1 MSQEKNQKL
10 VLWFEELGK
19 EDVPLVGGKC
29 ANLGE
34 MINAGIPV
42 PPGFAVSAYAYK
54 RFIEETGIAQRIY
67 DILDE
72 TITDP
77 KDPKQYEEASKKIRA
92 LIESTPIPEYLQKE
106 IVEAYRKLSEKTG
119 SKEVFVAVRSS
130 ATAEDLPGA
139 SFAGQQE
146 TFLNVKGEN
155 QLLESVRKCWSSLFT
170 PRAIFYRT
178 QKGFRHEKVLISV
191 AVQKMVNS
199 RSSGVMFTL
208 HPVTGDRSKIV
219 IESVWG
225 LGEAIVS
232 GAVTPDHFEV
242 DKNSMKIVAKN
253 IVKKTVEYVRDPKTG
268 KTIHAEVPPERQEAP
283 SLTDEEVVELAKIAK
298 RIEQHYGVPQDIEF
312 AVDRDLPFPQNL
324 FIVQSRPETVWSMK
338 EAPAEV
344 RTSQTT
350 SVAEATIVLKGL
362 PASPGVH
369 VGKAK
374 VVFSPEEAEKEIQ
387 KGDILVTK
395 MTNPDWV
402 PYMRLAG
409 AIVTDEGGM
418 TCHAA
423 IVSRELGIPCI
434 VGAREATKL
443 MKSGQTYTVD
453 ARSGVIYE
461 GVVEELVKGAEE
473 KAEAAAAVVAQ
484 APVVTGTKIYVN
496 ISIPDVA
503 EKVARETQ
511 ADGVGLLRAEHL
523 MVSVGKHPRLLIEE
537 GGEQKMI
544 DAFAEG
550 IRKVAQAFY
559 PKPVVYRFLDFKP
572 DEFLALPGGE
582 KYEKEAGHVGPNP
595 LIGYRGAF
603 RYIKEPEPKTFR
615 LECRAIRKV
624 REEYGLKNVWV
635 MVPFVRRVEELRE
648 ALRIM
653 REEGLVRSPD
663 FKVWIMVEVPSTVLL
678 IDKFIEEGIDGIS
691 FGTNDLTMLI
701 LGIDRDDA
709 MVQEIY
715 DERNLAVRRAISHVV
730 RVCRRHGVTT
740 SVCGQAPSNYP
751 EIVEFLVREGV
762 TSISVNPDKV
772 IETRNLVAA
781 IERKIMLERLKELE
795 ERFMGS
801 LTQRKKD
808 DVSNWRFEWSSEL
821 D

>member
-1 MSQEKNQKL
+1 LAKDKSQAL
-10 VLWFEELGK
+10 ILWFEELGK
-19 EDVPLVGGKC
+19 EDIPLVGGKC

-42 PPGFAVSAYAYK
+42 PPGFAVTAYAYK
-54 RFIEETGIAQRIY
+54 RFIEETGIAQKIY

-77 KDPKQYEEASKKIRA
+77 RNPTQYEEASRKIRS
-92 LIESTPIPEYLQKE
+92 LIESTPIPKDIRDA
-106 IVEAYRKLSEKTG
+106 IVEAYRELSRRVGLKD
-119 SKEVFVAVRSS
+119 VYVAVRSS

-146 TFLNVKGEN
+146 TYLNVRGEEEV
-155 QLLESVRKCWSSLFT
+155 LESVRRCWSSLFT

-178 QKGFRHEKVLISV
+178 EKGFRHEKVLISV

-199 RSSGVMFTL
+199 RSAGVMFTI
-208 HPVTGDRSKIV
+208 HPVTGDRNIIV

-242 DKNSMKIVAKN
+242 DKNALKIITKN
-253 IVKKTVEYVRDPKTG
+253 IVKKEVEYVRDPKTG
-268 KTIHAEVPPERQEAP
+268 KTVHAKVPPERQEAP

-298 RIEQHYGVPQDIEF
+298 RIEQHYGMPQDIEF

-338 EAPAEV
+338 EVEAAASSGSSAV
-344 RTSQTT
+344 
-350 SVAEATIVLKGL
+350 SVAEAKIVIKGL

-374 VVFSPEEAEKEIQ
+374 IVFSPEEAAKKIQ

-434 VGAREATKL
+434 VGARDATKML
-443 MKSGQTYTVD
+443 RDGETYTVD

-461 GVVEELVKGAEE
+461 GAVEELVKPAEE
-473 KAEAAAAVVAQ
+473 KVAEVAVAAR
-484 APVVTGTKIYVN
+484 APVITGTKIYVN
-496 ISIPDVA
+496 ISIPEIAD
-503 EKVARETQ
+503 KIARETQ
-511 ADGVGLLRAEHL
+511 ADGVGLLRAEHM
-523 MVSVGKHPRLLIEE
+523 MVSIGKHPRLLIEE

-559 PKPVVYRFLDFKP
+559 PRPVVYRFLDFKP

-603 RYIKEPEPKTFR
+603 RYIKEPDIFR
-615 LECRAIRKV
+615 LECRAIKKV

-635 MVPFVRRVEELRE
+635 MVPFVRRVEEFIQ
-648 ALRIM
+648 AKRIM
-653 REEGLVRSPD
+653 EEEGLIQGPD

-678 IDKFIEEGIDGIS
+678 IDKFIEAGIDGVS

-709 MVQEIY
+709 AVQEIY
-715 DERNLAVRRAISHVV
+715 DERNLAVKRALSHVI
-730 RVCRRHGVTT
+730 RVCRKHGVTT

-751 EIVEFLVREGV
+751 DIVEFLVREGV

-772 IETRNLVAA
+772 IETRELVAS
-781 IERKIMLERLKELE
+781 IERKIMLERLMELE
-795 ERFMGS
+795 ERLNDLDRRTRERG
-801 LTQRKKD
+801 KI
-808 DVSNWRFEWSSEL
+808 FEWSPEL

>member
-1 MSQEKNQKL
+1 MAGKEEYPL
-10 VLWFEELGK
+10 VMWFEELK
-19 EDVPLVGGKC
+19 KDDVPIVGGKC

-34 MINAGIPV
+34 MLRAGIPV
-42 PPGFAVSAYAYK
+42 PPGFAVTAYAYK
-54 RFIEETGIAQRIY
+54 RFIEETKIAEKIY

-72 TITDP
+72 TIKDP
-77 KDPKQYEEASKKIRA
+77 KDPKQYEEASRKIRA
-92 LIESTPIPEYLQKE
+92 LIESTPIPEYLKKE
-106 IVEAYRKLSEKTG
+106 IIENYRKLCKKTK

-146 TFLNVKGEN
+146 TFLNVKGEDE
-155 QLLESVRKCWSSLFT
+155 LLNSVRKCWSSLFT

-242 DKNSMKIVAKN
+242 DKNTFKIVVKN

-268 KTIHAEVPPERQEAP
+268 KTIHAEVPSERQEAP

-298 RIEQHYGVPQDIEF
+298 KIEEHYGTPQDIEF
-312 AVDRDLPFPQNL
+312 AVDRDLPFPKNL
-324 FIVQSRPETVWSMK
+324 FIVQSRPETVWSVK
-338 EAPAEV
+338 EAEAKAE
-344 RTSQTT
+344 SSGST
-350 SVAEATIVLKGL
+350 SVAEAEIVLKGL
-362 PASPGVH
+362 PASPGVYG
-369 VGKAK
+369 GKAK
-374 VVFSPEEAEKEIQ
+374 VVLSPEEAAKEIQ

-402 PYMRLAG
+402 PYMRVAG

-443 MKSGQTYTVD
+443 MKSGETYTVD

-461 GVVEELVKGAEE
+461 GLVEELIKPAEEE
-473 KAEAAAAVVAQ
+473 KAAAAAGVVAQ

-503 EKVARETQ
+503 EKVAKETQ

-523 MVSVGKHPRLLIEE
+523 MLSVGKHPRLLIEE

-572 DEFLALPGGE
+572 DEFLSLPGGE
-582 KYEKEAGHVGPNP
+582 KYEEEAGHVGPNP

-603 RYIKEPEPKTFR
+603 RYIKEPDIFR
-615 LECRAIRKV
+615 LECRAIKKV

-635 MVPFVRRVEELRE
+635 MVPFVRRVEEFVQ
-648 ALRIM
+648 AKRIM
-653 REEGLVRSPD
+653 EEEGLKRGPD

-678 IDKFIEEGIDGIS
+678 IDKFIEAGIDGVS

-709 MVQEIY
+709 AVQEIY
-715 DERNLAVRRAISHVV
+715 DERNLAVLRAVSHVI
-730 RVCRRHGVTT
+730 RICRKYGVTT
-740 SVCGQAPSNYP
+740 SICGQAPSNYP
-751 EIVEFLVREGV
+751 EVVEFLVKEGA

-772 IETRNLVAA
+772 IETRNLVAM
-781 IERKIMLERLKELE
+781 IERKLTLDELRDLRERLDRM
-795 ERFMGS
+795 ERNME
-801 LTQRKKD
+801 KK
-808 DVSNWRFEWSSEL
+808 VFKWSPEL

>member
-1 MSQEKNQKL
+1 LSKEKNQKL
-10 VLWFEELGK
+10 ILWFEELNK

-34 MINAGIPV
+34 MISAGIPV
-42 PPGFAVSAYAYK
+42 PPGFAISAYAYK
-54 RFIEETGIAQRIY
+54 RFIEETGIAQKIY

-77 KDPKQYEEASKKIRA
+77 KDPGQYEEASKKIRK
-92 LIESTPIPEYLQKE
+92 LIESTSIPGYLQKE
-106 IVEAYRKLSEKTG
+106 ISEAYRKLCEKTG
-119 SKEVFVAVRSS
+119 SKEVYVAVRSS

-146 TFLNVKGEN
+146 TFLNVKGEEE
-155 QLLESVRKCWSSLFT
+155 LLESVRKCWSSLFT

-199 RSSGVMFTL
+199 RSAGVMFTL
-208 HPVTGDRSKIV
+208 HPVTGDRNKII

-242 DKNSMKIVAKN
+242 DKNTLKILVKN
-253 IVKKTVEYVRDPKTG
+253 IVKKTVEYIRDAKTG
-268 KTIHAEVPPERQEAP
+268 KTIHAEVPKERQEAP
-283 SLTDEEVVELAKIAK
+283 SLTDEEVIELAKIAK
-298 RIEQHYGVPQDIEF
+298 RIEQHYGSAQDIEF

-344 RTSQTT
+344 RTSQKT
-350 SVAEATIVLKGL
+350 SVAEATIILKGL

-369 VGKAK
+369 MGKAK
-374 VVFSPEEAEKEIQ
+374 VVSSPEEAEREIK

-409 AIVTDEGGM
+409 AIITDEGGM

-443 MKSGQTYTVD
+443 MKKDQTYTVD

-473 KAEAAAAVVAQ
+473 KAEAAAAAVGQ
-484 APVVTGTKIYVN
+484 APVITGTKIYVN

-559 PKPVVYRFLDFKP
+559 PKPIVYRFLDFKP

-582 KYEKEAGHVGPNP
+582 KYEEEAGHVGPNP

-603 RYIKEPEPKTFR
+603 RYIKEPDIFR
-615 LECRAIRKV
+615 LECKAIKKV

-635 MVPFVRRVEELRE
+635 MVPFVRRVEELIQ
-648 ALRIM
+648 AKKIM
-653 REEGLVRSPD
+653 EEEGLRRSSD

-678 IDKFIEEGIDGIS
+678 IDKFIEAGIDGVS

-709 MVQEIY
+709 AVQEIY
-715 DERNLAVRRAISHVV
+715 DERNLAVRRAISHVI
-730 RVCRRHGVTT
+730 RTCRKYGVTT

-751 EIVEFLVREGV
+751 EMVEFFVREGA

-781 IERKIMLERLKELE
+781 IERKLTLEELRNLRERLGRLERNAREKV
-795 ERFMGS
+795 FG
-801 LTQRKKD
+801 
-808 DVSNWRFEWSSEL
+808 WAPEL

>member
-1 MSQEKNQKL
+1 MAGKEEYPL
-10 VLWFEELGK
+10 VMWFEELK
-19 EDVPLVGGKC
+19 KDDVPIVGGKC

-34 MINAGIPV
+34 MLRAGIPV
-42 PPGFAVSAYAYK
+42 PPGFAVTAYAYK
-54 RFIEETGIAQRIY
+54 RFIEETKIAEKIY

-72 TITDP
+72 TIKDP
-77 KDPKQYEEASKKIRA
+77 KDPKQYEEASRKIRV
-92 LIESTPIPEYLQKE
+92 LIESTPIPEYLKKE
-106 IVEAYRKLSEKTG
+106 IIENYRKLCKKTK

-146 TFLNVKGEN
+146 TFLNVKGEDE
-155 QLLESVRKCWSSLFT
+155 LLNSVRKCWSSLFT

-242 DKNSMKIVAKN
+242 DKNTFKIVVKN

-298 RIEQHYGVPQDIEF
+298 KIEEHYGTPQDIEF
-312 AVDRDLPFPQNL
+312 AVDRDLPFPKNL
-324 FIVQSRPETVWSMK
+324 FIVQSRPETVWSVK
-338 EAPAEV
+338 EVEAKAE
-344 RTSQTT
+344 SSGST
-350 SVAEATIVLKGL
+350 SVAEAKIILKGL
-362 PASPGVH
+362 PASPGVYG
-369 VGKAK
+369 GKAK
-374 VVFSPEEAEKEIQ
+374 VVLSPEEAAKEIQ
-387 KGDILVTK
+387 KGDILITK

-402 PYMRLAG
+402 PYMRVAG

-443 MKSGQTYTVD
+443 MKSGETYTVD

-461 GVVEELVKGAEE
+461 GLVEELIKPAEE
-473 KAEAAAAVVAQ
+473 EKVAVAAGAVMAQ

-503 EKVARETQ
+503 EKVAKETQ

-523 MVSVGKHPRLLIEE
+523 MLSVGKHPRLLIEE

-572 DEFLALPGGE
+572 DEFLSLPGGE

-603 RYIKEPEPKTFR
+603 RYIKEPDIFR
-615 LECRAIRKV
+615 LECRAIKKV

-635 MVPFVRRVEELRE
+635 MVPFVRRVEEFVQ
-648 ALRIM
+648 AKKIM
-653 REEGLVRSPD
+653 EEEGLKQGPD

-678 IDKFIEEGIDGIS
+678 IDKFIEAGIDGVS

-709 MVQEIY
+709 AVQEIY
-715 DERNLAVRRAISHVV
+715 DERNLAVLRAVSHVI
-730 RVCRRHGVTT
+730 RICRKHGVTT
-740 SVCGQAPSNYP
+740 SICGQAPSNYP
-751 EIVEFLVREGV
+751 EVVEFLVKEGA

-772 IETRNLVAA
+772 VETRNLVAM
-781 IERKIMLERLKELE
+781 IERKLMLDELRDLRERLDSLERNAEK
-795 ERFMGS
+795 RVF
-801 LTQRKKD
+801 K
-808 DVSNWRFEWSSEL
+808 WSPEL

>member
-1 MSQEKNQKL
+1 MSQNKEQKII
-10 VLWFEELGK
+10 LWFEELQK

-34 MINAGIPV
+34 MLSVGIPV
-42 PPGFAVSAYAYK
+42 PPGFAVTAYAYK
-54 RFIEETGIAQRIY
+54 KFIEDAKIADKIY
-67 DILDE
+67 DILEE
-72 TITDP
+72 TIKDP
-77 KDPKQYEEASKKIRA
+77 KDPKQYEDASKKIRA
-92 LIESTPIPEYLQKE
+92 LIESTPMPKYIEEE
-106 IVEAYRKLSEKTG
+106 IVKAYRELSKRVG
-119 SKEVFVAVRSS
+119 LKEVFVAVRSS

-139 SFAGQQE
+139 SFAGQQD
-146 TFLNVKGEN
+146 TYLNIKGEKE
-155 QLLESVRKCWSSLFT
+155 LLESVRKCWSSLFT

-178 QKGFRHEKVLISV
+178 QKGFRHERVLISV

-199 RSSGVMFTL
+199 RSAGVMFTL

-219 IESVWG
+219 IESAWG
-225 LGEAIVS
+225 LGEGIVS

-242 DKNSMKIVAKN
+242 DKSSLKIVAKN
-253 IVKKTVEYVRDPKTG
+253 IARKTVEYVRDPKTG
-268 KTIHAEVPPERQEAP
+268 KTIHADVPPERQEAP
-283 SLTDEEVVELAKIAK
+283 SLTDEEVVELARIGK
-298 RIEQHYGVPQDIEF
+298 RIEEHYGVAQDIEF
-312 AVDRDLPFPQNL
+312 AVDRDLTFPNNL
-324 FIVQSRPETVWSMK
+324 FIVQARPETVWSMK
-338 EAPAEV
+338 EVVASASSSGV
-344 RTSQTT
+344 MT
-350 SVAEATIVLKGL
+350 VAEARVVLKGL
-362 PASPGVH
+362 PASPGVYA
-369 VGKAK
+369 GKAK
-374 VVFSPEEAEKEIQ
+374 IVFSPEDAEKKIQ

-434 VGAREATKL
+434 VGSKEATKL
-443 MKSGQTYTVD
+443 LRDGETYTVD

-461 GVVEELVKGAEE
+461 GMIEELAKPAAPE
-473 KAEAAAAVVAQ
+473 KAAAAVTIAQ
-484 APVVTGTKIYVN
+484 APVVTATKIYVN
-496 ISIPDVA
+496 ISIPDIA

-523 MVSVGKHPRLLIEE
+523 MLSVGKHPRLLIEE
-537 GGEQKMI
+537 GGEQKMV

-550 IRKVAQAFY
+550 IRMVAQAFY
-559 PKPVVYRFLDFKP
+559 PNPVVYRFLDFKP

-603 RYIKEPEPKTFR
+603 RYIKEPDIFR
-615 LECRAIRKV
+615 LECRAIKKV

-635 MVPFVRRVEELRE
+635 MVPFVRRVEEFVE
-648 ALRIM
+648 AKKIM
-653 REEGLVRSPD
+653 EEEGLKKGPD

-678 IDKFIEEGIDGIS
+678 IDKFIEAGIDGVS

-709 MVQEIY
+709 SVQEIY
-715 DERNLAVRRAISHVV
+715 DERNLAVKRAISHVI
-730 RVCRRHGVTT
+730 RICRKHGVTT

-751 EIVEFLVREGV
+751 EIVEFLIREGA

-772 IETRNLVAA
+772 IETRNLVASL
-781 IERKIMLERLKELE
+781 ERKIMLEELRSLREKIDAMNQRSREKIFDWSE
-795 ERFMGS
+795 EA
-801 LTQRKKD
+801 Q
-808 DVSNWRFEWSSEL
+808 
-821 D
+821 

>member
-1 MSQEKNQKL
+1 MSQNKEQKII
-10 VLWFEELGK
+10 LWFEELQK
-19 EDVPLVGGKC
+19 DDIPLVGGKC

-34 MINAGIPV
+34 MLNAGIPV
-42 PPGFAVSAYAYK
+42 PPGFAITAYAYK
-54 RFIEETGIAQRIY
+54 KFIEDAKIAEKIY

-72 TITDP
+72 TIQDP
-77 KDPKQYEEASKKIRA
+77 KDPKQFEEASKKIRQ
-92 LIESTPIPEYLQKE
+92 LIESTPMPKYIEDE
-106 IVEAYRKLSEKTG
+106 IIKAYRELNKKVGL
-119 SKEVFVAVRSS
+119 KEVSVAVRSS

-146 TFLNVKGEN
+146 TYLNVKGEKE
-155 QLLESVRKCWSSLFT
+155 LLESVRKCWSSLFT

-178 QKGFRHEKVLISV
+178 EKGFRHESVLISV

-219 IESVWG
+219 VESVWG

-242 DKNSMKIVAKN
+242 DKSSLKIVARSTA
-253 IVKKTVEYVRDPKTG
+253 KKTVEYVRDPKSG

-283 SLTDEEVVELAKIAK
+283 SLTDEEVIELARIAK
-298 RIEQHYGVPQDIEF
+298 RIEDHYGVPQDIEF
-312 AVDRDLPFPQNL
+312 AVDRDLPFPNNL

-338 EAPAEV
+338 EVSSTASSSTVA
-344 RTSQTT
+344 TI
-350 SVAEATIVLKGL
+350 AEARIVLKGL
-362 PASPGVH
+362 PASPGVYA
-369 VGKAK
+369 GKAK
-374 VVFSPEEAEKEIQ
+374 IVLSPEDAAKKIQ

-434 VGAREATKL
+434 VGSKEATKL
-443 MKSGQTYTVD
+443 LRDGETYTVD

-461 GVVEELVKGAEE
+461 GLIEELAKPAAVE
-473 KAEAAAAVVAQ
+473 KAAAAVTIAQ
-484 APVVTGTKIYVN
+484 APVVTATKIYVN
-496 ISIPDVA
+496 ISIPDIA

-523 MVSVGKHPRLLIEE
+523 MLSVGKHPRLLIEE
-537 GGEQKMI
+537 GGEEKMVE
-544 DAFAEG
+544 AFAEG
-550 IRKVAQAFY
+550 IRMVAQAFY
-559 PKPVVYRFLDFKP
+559 PNPVVYRFLDFKP
-572 DEFLALPGGE
+572 DEFLAMPGGE

-603 RYIKEPEPKTFR
+603 RYIKEPDIFR
-615 LECRAIRKV
+615 LECRAIKKV

-635 MVPFVRRVEELRE
+635 MVPFVRRVEEFVE
-648 ALRIM
+648 AKKIM
-653 REEGLVRSPD
+653 EEEGLRKGPD

-678 IDKFIEEGIDGIS
+678 IDKFIEAGIDGVS

-709 MVQEIY
+709 AVQEIY
-715 DERNLAVRRAISHVV
+715 DERNLAVKRAISHVI
-730 RVCRRHGVTT
+730 RVCRKHGITT

-751 EIVEFLVREGV
+751 EIVEFLIREGA

-772 IETRNLVAA
+772 IETRNLVASL
-781 IERKIMLERLKELE
+781 ERKVMLEEL
-795 ERFMGS
+795 RS
-801 LTQRKKD
+801 LREKIDMMNQRKREKIFD
-808 DVSNWRFEWSSEL
+808 WSEESL
-821 D
+821 

>member
-1 MSQEKNQKL
+1 MAKDKSRAL
-10 VLWFEELGK
+10 ILWFEELGK
-19 EDVPLVGGKC
+19 DDIPLVGGKC

-42 PPGFAVSAYAYK
+42 PPGFAVTAYAYK
-54 RFIEETGIAQRIY
+54 RFIEETGIAQKIY

-77 KDPKQYEEASKKIRA
+77 GNPAQYEEASKKIRRI
-92 LIESTPIPEYLQKE
+92 IESTPIPKDIRDA
-106 IVEAYRKLSEKTG
+106 IVEAYRELSKRVG
-119 SKEVFVAVRSS
+119 LKDVYVAVRSS

-146 TFLNVKGEN
+146 TYLNVRGEEEV
-155 QLLESVRKCWSSLFT
+155 LESVRKCWSSLFT

-178 QKGFRHEKVLISV
+178 EKGFRHEKVLISV

-199 RSSGVMFTL
+199 RSAGVMFTL
-208 HPVTGDRSKIV
+208 HPVTGDRNIIV

-232 GAVTPDHFEV
+232 GAVSPDHFEV
-242 DKNSMKIVAKN
+242 DKNTLKIVVKN
-253 IVKKTVEYVRDPKTG
+253 IVKKEVEYVRDPKTG
-268 KTIHAEVPPERQEAP
+268 KTVHAKVPPERQEAP

-298 RIEQHYGVPQDIEF
+298 RIEQHYGTPQDIEF
-312 AVDRDLPFPQNL
+312 AVDKDLPFPQNL

-338 EAPAEV
+338 EVEV
-344 RTSQTT
+344 AASSGSSAV
-350 SVAEATIVLKGL
+350 SVAEAKMVIKGL

-374 VVFSPEEAEKEIQ
+374 IVFSPEEAAKKIQ
-387 KGDILVTK
+387 KGDILVTR

-434 VGAREATKL
+434 VGARDATKVL
-443 MKSGQTYTVD
+443 KDGETYTVD

-461 GVVEELVKGAEE
+461 GAVEELVKPAKEKVAEV
-473 KAEAAAAVVAQ
+473 AVAAR
-484 APVVTGTKIYVN
+484 APVITGTKIYVN
-496 ISIPDVA
+496 ISIPEIAD
-503 EKVARETQ
+503 KIARETQ
-511 ADGVGLLRAEHL
+511 ADGVGLLRAEHM
-523 MVSVGKHPRLLIEE
+523 MVSIGKHPRLLIEE

-559 PKPVVYRFLDFKP
+559 PRPVVYRFLDFKP

-603 RYIKEPEPKTFR
+603 RYIKEPDIFR
-615 LECRAIRKV
+615 LECRAIKKV

-635 MVPFVRRVEELRE
+635 MVPFVRRVEEFIQ
-648 ALRIM
+648 AKKIM
-653 REEGLVRSPD
+653 EEEGLIQGPD

-678 IDKFIEEGIDGIS
+678 IDKFIEAGIDGVS

-709 MVQEIY
+709 AVQEIY
-715 DERNLAVRRAISHVV
+715 DERNLAVKRAISHVI
-730 RVCRRHGVTT
+730 RVCRKHGVTT

-751 EIVEFLVREGV
+751 DIVEFLVREGV

-772 IETRNLVAA
+772 IETREMVAA
-781 IERKIMLERLKELE
+781 IERKIMLERLMELE
-795 ERFMGS
+795 ERLNNLDRRMRERG
-801 LTQRKKD
+801 KI
-808 DVSNWRFEWSSEL
+808 FEWSPEP

>member
-1 MSQEKNQKL
+1 MPQAKDKKL
-10 VLWFEELGK
+10 VLWFEELSK
-19 EDVPLVGGKC
+19 DDVPLVGGKC

-42 PPGFAVSAYAYK
+42 PPGFAVTAYAYK
-54 RFIEETGIAQRIY
+54 RFIEETGISQKIY

-77 KDPKQYEEASKKIRA
+77 KDPKQYEEASKKIRK
-92 LIESTPIPEYLQKE
+92 LIESTPIPGE
-106 IVEAYRKLSEKTG
+106 IQEAIVKAYRDLSKRIG
-119 SKEVFVAVRSS
+119 QQAVFVAVRSS

-146 TFLNVKGEN
+146 TFLNVKGEKD
-155 QLLESVRKCWSSLFT
+155 LLESVRKCWSSLFT

-178 QKGFRHEKVLISV
+178 EKGFRHEKVLISV

-199 RSSGVMFTL
+199 RSAGVIFTL

-219 IESVWG
+219 VESVWG

-242 DKNSMKIVAKN
+242 DKNTFKILVKN
-253 IVKKTVEYVRDPKTG
+253 VVKKEVEYIRDPKTG
-268 KTIHAEVPPERQEAP
+268 KTIHAKVPPERQEAP

-298 RIEQHYGVPQDIEF
+298 KIEEHYGTPQDIEF
-312 AVDRDLPFPQNL
+312 AVDRDLPFPKNL

-338 EAPAEV
+338 EVEAEA
-344 RTSQTT
+344 SQQST
-350 SVAEATIVLKGL
+350 SVAEARIVLKGL

-369 VGKAK
+369 IGKAK
-374 VVFSPEEAEKEIQ
+374 VVLSPEEAAKEIQ

-434 VGAREATKL
+434 VGARDATKL
-443 MKSGQTYTVD
+443 LKKGETYTVD

-461 GVVEELVKGAEE
+461 GRVEELVKPAEE
-473 KAEAAAAVVAQ
+473 EKAAAAVAVAQ

-503 EKVARETQ
+503 EKIARETQ

-523 MVSVGKHPRLLIEE
+523 MLSVGKHPRLLIEE

-550 IRKVAQAFY
+550 IRQVAQAFY

-603 RYIKEPEPKTFR
+603 RYIKEPDIFR
-615 LECRAIRKV
+615 LECRAIKKV

-635 MVPFVRRVEELRE
+635 MVPFVRRVEEFVQ
-648 ALRIM
+648 AKKIM
-653 REEGLVRSPD
+653 EEEGLKQGPD

-678 IDKFIEEGIDGIS
+678 IDKFIEAGIDGVS

-709 MVQEIY
+709 AVQEIY
-715 DERNLAVRRAISHVV
+715 DERNLAVRRAISHVI
-730 RVCRRHGVTT
+730 RVCKKHGVTT

-751 EIVEFLVREGV
+751 EMVEFFIREGA

-772 IETRNLVAA
+772 IETRNLVAS
-781 IERKIMLERLKELE
+781 IERKLMLEELANLRERLDNLE
-795 ERFMGS
+795 
-801 LTQRKKD
+801 RKQKPGAKIFD
-808 DVSNWRFEWSSEL
+808 WAPEL

>member
-1 MSQEKNQKL
+1 MLRLAKDKSQAL
-10 VLWFEELGK
+10 ILWFEELGK

-42 PPGFAVSAYAYK
+42 PPGFAITAYAYK
-54 RFIEETGIAQRIY
+54 RFIEETGIAQKIY

-77 KDPKQYEEASKKIRA
+77 RNPAQYEEASKKIRK
-92 LIESTPIPEYLQKE
+92 LIESTPIPKE
-106 IVEAYRKLSEKTG
+106 IRDAIVEAYRELSKKIG
-119 SKEVFVAVRSS
+119 VKDVYVAVRSS

-146 TFLNVKGEN
+146 TYLNVRGEDD
-155 QLLESVRKCWSSLFT
+155 LLESVRKCWSSLFT

-178 QKGFRHEKVLISV
+178 EKGFRHEKVLISV

-199 RSSGVMFTL
+199 RSAGVMFTI
-208 HPVTGDRSKIV
+208 HPVTGDRNIIV

-242 DKNSMKIVAKN
+242 DKNTLRILAKN
-253 IVKKTVEYVRDPKTG
+253 IVKKEVEYIRDPKTG
-268 KTIHAEVPPERQEAP
+268 KTIHAKVPPERQDAP
-283 SLTDEEVVELAKIAK
+283 SLTDEEVVELARIAK
-298 RIEQHYGVPQDIEF
+298 LIEQHYGTPQDIEF
-312 AVDRDLPFPQNL
+312 AVDRDLAFPQSI

-338 EAPAEV
+338 EVEATASSSGSSAV
-344 RTSQTT
+344 
-350 SVAEATIVLKGL
+350 SVAEAKIVVKGL

-369 VGKAK
+369 IGKAK
-374 VVFSPEEAEKEIQ
+374 IVFSPDEAAKKIQ

-434 VGAREATKL
+434 VGAKDATKIL
-443 MKSGQTYTVD
+443 MDNGTYTVD

-461 GVVEELVKGAEE
+461 GEVAELVKPAEV
-473 KAEAAAAVVAQ
+473 KVAEVAVAAR
-484 APVVTGTKIYVN
+484 APVITGTKIYVN
-496 ISIPDVA
+496 ISIPEIAD
-503 EKVARETQ
+503 KVARETQ
-511 ADGVGLLRAEHL
+511 ADGVGLLRAEHM
-523 MVSVGKHPRLLIEE
+523 MVSIGKHPRLLIEE

-559 PKPVVYRFLDFKP
+559 PRPVVYRFLDFKP

-603 RYIKEPEPKTFR
+603 RYIKEPDIFR
-615 LECRAIRKV
+615 LECRAIKKV

-635 MVPFVRRVEELRE
+635 MVPFVRRVEEFVQ
-648 ALRIM
+648 AKRIM
-653 REEGLVRSPD
+653 EEEGLVKGPD
-663 FKVWIMVEVPSTVLL
+663 FKIWIMVEVPSTVLL
-678 IDKFIEEGIDGIS
+678 IDKFIEAGIDGVS

-709 MVQEIY
+709 SVQEIY
-715 DERNLAVRRAISHVV
+715 DERNLAVKRALSHVI

-751 EIVEFLVREGV
+751 DIVEFLVKEGV

-772 IETRNLVAA
+772 IETREMVAS
-781 IERKIMLERLKELE
+781 IERKIMLERMMELE
-795 ERFMGS
+795 ERLNNLERRARDRGKIF
-801 LTQRKKD
+801 D
-808 DVSNWRFEWSSEL
+808 WSPEL

>member
-1 MSQEKNQKL
+1 MSQDREQKL
-10 VLWFEELGK
+10 VLWFEELRK

-34 MINAGIPV
+34 MISAGIPV
-42 PPGFAVSAYAYK
+42 PPGFAITAYAYK
-54 RFIEETGIAQRIY
+54 KFIEETKIAEKIY

-72 TITDP
+72 TIKDP

-92 LIESTPIPEYLQKE
+92 LIEATAMPKSIEEE
-106 IVEAYRKLSEKTG
+106 IVKAYRELNKKVGL
-119 SKEVFVAVRSS
+119 KEVFVAVRSS

-146 TFLNVKGEN
+146 TYLNIRGEKE
-155 QLLESVRKCWSSLFT
+155 LLESVRKCWSSLFT

-178 QKGFRHEKVLISV
+178 EKGFRHERVLISV

-199 RSSGVMFTL
+199 RSAGVMFTL

-242 DKNSMKIVAKN
+242 DKESLKITLKN
-253 IVKKTVEYVRDPKTG
+253 IAKKTVEYIRDPRSG
-268 KTIHAEVPPERQEAP
+268 KTIHAEVPLDRQDAP
-283 SLTDEEVVELAKIAK
+283 SLTDEEVIELARIAR
-298 RIEQHYGVPQDIEF
+298 RIEEHYGVPQDIEF
-312 AVDRDLPFPQNL
+312 AVDRDMPFPSNL

-338 EAPAEV
+338 EV
-344 RTSQTT
+344 TSTSSSTLT
-350 SVAEATIVLKGL
+350 SVAEARIVLKGL
-362 PASPGVH
+362 PASPGVYA
-369 VGKAK
+369 GKAK
-374 VVFSPEEAEKEIQ
+374 IVFSPEDAAKKIQ

-434 VGAREATKL
+434 VGSKDATKL
-443 MKSGQTYTVD
+443 LRDGETYTVD

-461 GVVEELVKGAEE
+461 GLVEELVKPAAE
-473 KAEAAAAVVAQ
+473 KAAPTAVTISQ
-484 APVVTGTKIYVN
+484 APVVTATKIYVN
-496 ISIPDVA
+496 ISIPDIA

-523 MVSVGKHPRLLIEE
+523 MLSVGKHPRLLIEE
-537 GGEQKMI
+537 GGEEKMVE
-544 DAFAEG
+544 AFAEG
-550 IRKVAQAFY
+550 IRMVAQAFY
-559 PKPVVYRFLDFKP
+559 PNPVVYRFLDFKP
-572 DEFLALPGGE
+572 DEFLAMPGGE

-603 RYIKEPEPKTFR
+603 RYIKEPDIFR
-615 LECRAIRKV
+615 LECRAIKKV

-635 MVPFVRRVEELRE
+635 MVPFVRRVEEFIE
-648 ALRIM
+648 ATRIM
-653 REEGLVRSPD
+653 EEEGLRKGPD

-678 IDKFIEEGIDGIS
+678 IDKFIEAGIDGVS

-709 MVQEIY
+709 AVQEIY
-715 DERNLAVRRAISHVV
+715 DERNLAVKRAISHVI
-730 RVCRRHGVTT
+730 RICRKHGV
-740 SVCGQAPSNYP
+740 
-751 EIVEFLVREGV
+751 
-762 TSISVNPDKV
+762 
-772 IETRNLVAA
+772 
-781 IERKIMLERLKELE
+781 
-795 ERFMGS
+795 
-801 LTQRKKD
+801 
-808 DVSNWRFEWSSEL
+808 
-821 D
+821 

>member
-1 MSQEKNQKL
+1 MLRLAKDKSQAL
-10 VLWFEELGK
+10 ILWFEELGK

-42 PPGFAVSAYAYK
+42 PPGFAITAYAYK
-54 RFIEETGIAQRIY
+54 RFIEETGIAQKIY

-77 KDPKQYEEASKKIRA
+77 RNPAQYEEASKKIRK
-92 LIESTPIPEYLQKE
+92 LIESTPIPKE
-106 IVEAYRKLSEKTG
+106 IRDAIVEAYRELSKKIG
-119 SKEVFVAVRSS
+119 VKDVYVAVRSS

-146 TFLNVKGEN
+146 TYLNVRGEDD
-155 QLLESVRKCWSSLFT
+155 LLESVRKCWSSLFT

-178 QKGFRHEKVLISV
+178 EKGFRHEKVLISV

-199 RSSGVMFTL
+199 RSAGVMFTI
-208 HPVTGDRSKIV
+208 HPVTGDRNIIV

-242 DKNSMKIVAKN
+242 DKNTLRILTKN
-253 IVKKTVEYVRDPKTG
+253 IVKKEVEYIRDPKTG
-268 KTIHAEVPPERQEAP
+268 KTIHAKVPPERQETP
-283 SLTDEEVVELAKIAK
+283 SLTDEEVVELARIA
-298 RIEQHYGVPQDIEF
+298 RLIEQHYGTPQDIEF
-312 AVDRDLPFPQNL
+312 AVDRDLAFPQSI

-338 EAPAEV
+338 EVEATASSSGSSAV
-344 RTSQTT
+344 
-350 SVAEATIVLKGL
+350 SVAEAKIVVKGL

-369 VGKAK
+369 IGKAK
-374 VVFSPEEAEKEIQ
+374 IVFSPDEAAKKIQ

-434 VGAREATKL
+434 VGAKDATKIL
-443 MKSGQTYTVD
+443 MDNGTYTVD

-461 GVVEELVKGAEE
+461 GEVAELVKPAEV
-473 KAEAAAAVVAQ
+473 KVAEVAVAAR
-484 APVVTGTKIYVN
+484 APVITGTKIYVN
-496 ISIPDVA
+496 ISIPEIAD
-503 EKVARETQ
+503 KVARETQ
-511 ADGVGLLRAEHL
+511 ADGVGLLRAEHM
-523 MVSVGKHPRLLIEE
+523 MVSIGKHPRLLIEE

-559 PKPVVYRFLDFKP
+559 PRPVVYRFLDFKP

-603 RYIKEPEPKTFR
+603 RYIKEPDIFR
-615 LECRAIRKV
+615 LECRAIKKV

-635 MVPFVRRVEELRE
+635 MVPFVRRVEEFVQ
-648 ALRIM
+648 AKRIM
-653 REEGLVRSPD
+653 EEEGLVKGPD
-663 FKVWIMVEVPSTVLL
+663 FKIWIMVEVPSTVLL
-678 IDKFIEEGIDGIS
+678 IDKFIEAGIDGVS

-709 MVQEIY
+709 SVQEIY
-715 DERNLAVRRAISHVV
+715 DERNLAVKRALSHVI
-730 RVCRRHGVTT
+730 RVCRKHGVTT

-751 EIVEFLVREGV
+751 DIVEFLVKEGV

-772 IETRNLVAA
+772 IETREMVAS
-781 IERKIMLERLKELE
+781 IERKIMLERMMELE
-795 ERFMGS
+795 ERLNNLERRARDRGKIF
-801 LTQRKKD
+801 
-808 DVSNWRFEWSSEL
+808 
-821 D
+821 

>member
-1 MSQEKNQKL
+1 MAKDKSQAL
-10 VLWFEELGK
+10 ILWFEELGK

-42 PPGFAVSAYAYK
+42 PPGFAITAYAYK
-54 RFIEETGIAQRIY
+54 RFIEETGIAQKIY

-77 KDPKQYEEASKKIRA
+77 RNPAQYEEASKKIRK
-92 LIESTPIPEYLQKE
+92 LIESTPIPKE
-106 IVEAYRKLSEKTG
+106 IRDAIVEAYRELSKKIG
-119 SKEVFVAVRSS
+119 VKDVYVAVRSS

-146 TFLNVKGEN
+146 TYLNVRGEDD
-155 QLLESVRKCWSSLFT
+155 LLESVRKCWSSLFT

-178 QKGFRHEKVLISV
+178 EKGFRHEKVLISV

-199 RSSGVMFTL
+199 RSAGVMFTI
-208 HPVTGDRSKIV
+208 HPVTGDRNIIV

-242 DKNSMKIVAKN
+242 DKNTLRILTKN
-253 IVKKTVEYVRDPKTG
+253 IVKKEVEYIRDPKTG
-268 KTIHAEVPPERQEAP
+268 KTIHAKVPPERQETP
-283 SLTDEEVVELAKIAK
+283 SLTDEEVVELARIA
-298 RIEQHYGVPQDIEF
+298 RLIEQHYGTPQDIEF
-312 AVDRDLPFPQNL
+312 AVDRDLAFPQSI

-338 EAPAEV
+338 EAEATASSSGSSAV
-344 RTSQTT
+344 
-350 SVAEATIVLKGL
+350 SVAEAKIVVKGL

-369 VGKAK
+369 IGKAK
-374 VVFSPEEAEKEIQ
+374 IVFSPDEAAKKIQ

-434 VGAREATKL
+434 VGAKDATKIL
-443 MKSGQTYTVD
+443 MDNGTYTVD

-461 GVVEELVKGAEE
+461 GEVAELVKPVEVKVAEV
-473 KAEAAAAVVAQ
+473 AVAAR
-484 APVVTGTKIYVN
+484 APVITGTKIYVN
-496 ISIPDVA
+496 ISIPEIAD
-503 EKVARETQ
+503 KVARETQ
-511 ADGVGLLRAEHL
+511 ADGVGLLRAEHM
-523 MVSVGKHPRLLIEE
+523 MVSIGKHPRLLIEE

-559 PKPVVYRFLDFKP
+559 PRPVVYRFLDFKP

-603 RYIKEPEPKTFR
+603 RYIKEPDIFR
-615 LECRAIRKV
+615 LECRAIKKV

-635 MVPFVRRVEELRE
+635 MVPFVRRVEEFVQ
-648 ALRIM
+648 AKRIM
-653 REEGLVRSPD
+653 EEEGLVKGPD
-663 FKVWIMVEVPSTVLL
+663 FKIWIMVEVPSTVLL
-678 IDKFIEEGIDGIS
+678 IDKFIEAGIDGVS

-709 MVQEIY
+709 SVQEIY
-715 DERNLAVRRAISHVV
+715 DERNLAVKRALSHVI
-730 RVCRRHGVTT
+730 RVCRKHGVTT

-751 EIVEFLVREGV
+751 DIVEFLVKEGV

-772 IETRNLVAA
+772 IETREMVAS
-781 IERKIMLERLKELE
+781 IERKIMLERMMELE
-795 ERFMGS
+795 ERLNNLERRARDRGKIF
-801 LTQRKKD
+801 D
-808 DVSNWRFEWSSEL
+808 WSPEL

>member
-1 MSQEKNQKL
+1 MPKAKDKEL
-10 VLWFEELGK
+10 VLWFEELSK
-19 EDVPLVGGKC
+19 DDVPLVGGKC

-42 PPGFAVSAYAYK
+42 PPGFAITAYAYK
-54 RFIEETGIAQRIY
+54 RFIEETGISQKIY

-77 KDPKQYEEASKKIRA
+77 KDPKQYEEASKKIRK
-92 LIESTPIPEYLQKE
+92 LIESTPIPKE
-106 IVEAYRKLSEKTG
+106 IQEAIVKAYRELSKRIG
-119 SKEVFVAVRSS
+119 QQAVFVAVRSS

-146 TFLNVKGEN
+146 TFLNVKGEEA
-155 QLLESVRKCWSSLFT
+155 LLESVRKCWSSLFT

-178 QKGFRHEKVLISV
+178 EKGFRHEKVLISV

-199 RSSGVMFTL
+199 RSAGVIFTL
-208 HPVTGDRSKIV
+208 HPVTGDRSKIIV
-219 IESVWG
+219 ESVWG

-242 DKNSMKIVAKN
+242 DKNTFKILVKN
-253 IVKKTVEYVRDPKTG
+253 VVKKTVEYVRDPKTG
-268 KTIHAEVPPERQEAP
+268 KTVHVEVPPERQEAP

-298 RIEQHYGVPQDIEF
+298 RIEEHYGTPQDIEF
-312 AVDRDLPFPQNL
+312 AVDRDIPFPKNL

-338 EAPAEV
+338 KVEAEA
-344 RTSQTT
+344 SQQST
-350 SVAEATIVLKGL
+350 SVAEARIVLKGL

-369 VGKAK
+369 IGKAK
-374 VVFSPEEAEKEIQ
+374 VVLSPEEAAKEIQ

-434 VGAREATKL
+434 VGARDATKL
-443 MKSGQTYTVD
+443 MKKGETYTVD

-461 GVVEELVKGAEE
+461 GRVEELVKPAEEE
-473 KAEAAAAVVAQ
+473 KAAAVAAAAQ

-523 MVSVGKHPRLLIEE
+523 MLSVGKHPRLLIEE

-550 IRKVAQAFY
+550 IRQVAQAFY

-572 DEFLALPGGE
+572 DEFLSLPGGE

-603 RYIKEPEPKTFR
+603 RYIKEPDIFR
-615 LECRAIRKV
+615 LECRAIKKV

-635 MVPFVRRVEELRE
+635 MVPFVRRVEEFVQ
-648 ALRIM
+648 AKRIM
-653 REEGLVRSPD
+653 EEEGLKQGPD

-678 IDKFIEEGIDGIS
+678 IDKFIEAGIDGVS

-709 MVQEIY
+709 AVQEIY
-715 DERNLAVRRAISHVV
+715 DERNLAVRRAISHVI
-730 RVCRRHGVTT
+730 RTCRKYGVTT

-751 EIVEFLVREGV
+751 EMVEFFVREGA

-772 IETRNLVAA
+772 IETRNLVAS
-781 IERKIMLERLKELE
+781 IERKLTLEELRDLREKLDNLERKA
-795 ERFMGS
+795 GS
-801 LTQRKKD
+801 RSR
-808 DVSNWRFEWSSEL
+808 VFGWAPEL

>member
-1 MSQEKNQKL
+1 MSQDREQKL
-10 VLWFEELGK
+10 VLWFEELRK
-19 EDVPLVGGKC
+19 EDVSLVGGKC

-34 MINAGIPV
+34 MISAGIPV
-42 PPGFAVSAYAYK
+42 PPGFAITAYAYK
-54 RFIEETGIAQRIY
+54 KFIEETKIAEKIY

-72 TITDP
+72 TIKDP

-92 LIESTPIPEYLQKE
+92 LIEATAMPKSIEEE
-106 IVEAYRKLSEKTG
+106 IVKAYKELNKKVG
-119 SKEVFVAVRSS
+119 LKEVFVAVRSS

-146 TFLNVKGEN
+146 TYLNIRGEKE
-155 QLLESVRKCWSSLFT
+155 LLESVRKCWSSLFT

-178 QKGFRHEKVLISV
+178 EKGFRHERVLISV

-199 RSSGVMFTL
+199 RSAGVMFTL

-242 DKNSMKIVAKN
+242 DKESLKITLKN
-253 IVKKTVEYVRDPKTG
+253 TAKKTVEYIRDPRSG
-268 KTIHAEVPPERQEAP
+268 KTIHAEVPLDRQDAP
-283 SLTDEEVVELAKIAK
+283 SLTDEEVIELARIAR
-298 RIEQHYGVPQDIEF
+298 RIEEHYGVPQDIEF
-312 AVDRDLPFPQNL
+312 AVDRDMPFPSNL

-338 EAPAEV
+338 EV
-344 RTSQTT
+344 TSTSSSTLT
-350 SVAEATIVLKGL
+350 SVAEARIVLKGL
-362 PASPGVH
+362 PASPGVYA
-369 VGKAK
+369 GKAK
-374 VVFSPEEAEKEIQ
+374 IVFSPEDAAKKIQ

-434 VGAREATKL
+434 VGSKDATKL
-443 MKSGQTYTVD
+443 LRDGETYTVD

-461 GVVEELVKGAEE
+461 GLVEELVKPAAE
-473 KAEAAAAVVAQ
+473 KAAPTAVTISQ
-484 APVVTGTKIYVN
+484 APVVTATKIYVN
-496 ISIPDVA
+496 ISIPDIA

-523 MVSVGKHPRLLIEE
+523 MLSVGKHPRLLIEE
-537 GGEQKMI
+537 GGEEKMI
-544 DAFAEG
+544 EAFAEG
-550 IRKVAQAFY
+550 IRMVAQAFY
-559 PKPVVYRFLDFKP
+559 PNPVVYRFLDFKP
-572 DEFLALPGGE
+572 DEFLAMPGGE

-603 RYIKEPEPKTFR
+603 RYIKEPDIFR
-615 LECRAIRKV
+615 LECRAIKKV

-635 MVPFVRRVEELRE
+635 MVPFVRRVEEFIE
-648 ALRIM
+648 AKRIM
-653 REEGLVRSPD
+653 EEEGLRKGPD

-678 IDKFIEEGIDGIS
+678 IDKFIEAGIDGVS

-709 MVQEIY
+709 AVQEIY
-715 DERNLAVRRAISHVV
+715 DERNLAVKRAISHVI
-730 RVCRRHGVTT
+730 RICRKHGVTT

-751 EIVEFLVREGV
+751 EIVEFLIREGA

-772 IETRNLVAA
+772 IETRNLVASL
-781 IERKIMLERLKELE
+781 ERKIMLEELRTLRE
-795 ERFMGS
+795 KIDAMNKYNREKIF
-801 LTQRKKD
+801 D
-808 DVSNWRFEWSSEL
+808 WSE
-821 D
+821 DRP

>member
-1 MSQEKNQKL
+1 MSQDREQKL
-10 VLWFEELGK
+10 VLWFEELRK

-34 MINAGIPV
+34 MISAGIPV
-42 PPGFAVSAYAYK
+42 PPGFAITAYAYK
-54 RFIEETGIAQRIY
+54 KFIEETKIAEKIY

-72 TITDP
+72 TIKDP

-92 LIESTPIPEYLQKE
+92 LIEATAMPKSIEEE
-106 IVEAYRKLSEKTG
+106 IVKAYRELNKKVGL
-119 SKEVFVAVRSS
+119 KEVFVAVRSS

-146 TFLNVKGEN
+146 TYLNIRGEKE
-155 QLLESVRKCWSSLFT
+155 LLESVRKCWSSLFT

-178 QKGFRHEKVLISV
+178 EKGFRHERVLISV

-199 RSSGVMFTL
+199 RSAGVMFTL

-242 DKNSMKIVAKN
+242 DKESLKITLKN
-253 IVKKTVEYVRDPKTG
+253 TAKKTVEYIRDPRSG
-268 KTIHAEVPPERQEAP
+268 KTIHAEVPLDRQDAP
-283 SLTDEEVVELAKIAK
+283 SLTDEEVIELARIAR
-298 RIEQHYGVPQDIEF
+298 RIEEHYGVPQDIEF
-312 AVDRDLPFPQNL
+312 AVDRDMPFPSNL

-338 EAPAEV
+338 EV
-344 RTSQTT
+344 TSTSSSTLT
-350 SVAEATIVLKGL
+350 SVAEARIVLKGL
-362 PASPGVH
+362 PASPGVYA
-369 VGKAK
+369 GKAK
-374 VVFSPEEAEKEIQ
+374 IVFSPEDAAKKIQ

-434 VGAREATKL
+434 VGSKDATKL
-443 MKSGQTYTVD
+443 LRDGETYTVD

-461 GVVEELVKGAEE
+461 GLVEELVKPAAE
-473 KAEAAAAVVAQ
+473 KATPTAVTISQ
-484 APVVTGTKIYVN
+484 APVVTATKIYVN
-496 ISIPDVA
+496 ISIPDIA

-523 MVSVGKHPRLLIEE
+523 MLSVGKHPRLLIEE
-537 GGEQKMI
+537 GGEEKMVE
-544 DAFAEG
+544 AFAEG
-550 IRKVAQAFY
+550 IRMVAQAFY
-559 PKPVVYRFLDFKP
+559 PNPVVYRFLDFKP
-572 DEFLALPGGE
+572 DEFLAMPGGE

-603 RYIKEPEPKTFR
+603 RYIKEPDIFR
-615 LECRAIRKV
+615 LECRAIKKV

-635 MVPFVRRVEELRE
+635 MVPFVRRVEEFIE
-648 ALRIM
+648 AKRIM
-653 REEGLVRSPD
+653 EEEGLRKGPD

-678 IDKFIEEGIDGIS
+678 IDKFIEAGIDGVS

-709 MVQEIY
+709 AVQEIY
-715 DERNLAVRRAISHVV
+715 DERNLAVKRAISHVI
-730 RVCRRHGVTT
+730 RICRKHGVTT

-751 EIVEFLVREGV
+751 EIVEFLIREGA

-772 IETRNLVAA
+772 IETRNLVASL
-781 IERKIMLERLKELE
+781 ERKIMLEELRTLRE
-795 ERFMGS
+795 KIDAMNKYNREKIF
-801 LTQRKKD
+801 D
-808 DVSNWRFEWSSEL
+808 WSE
-821 D
+821 DRP

>member
-1 MSQEKNQKL
+1 MAKDKSQAL
-10 VLWFEELGK
+10 ILWFEELGK

-42 PPGFAVSAYAYK
+42 PPGFAITAYAYK
-54 RFIEETGIAQRIY
+54 RFIEETGIAQKIY

-77 KDPKQYEEASKKIRA
+77 RNPAQYEEASKKIRK
-92 LIESTPIPEYLQKE
+92 LIESTPIPKE
-106 IVEAYRKLSEKTG
+106 IRDAIVEAYRELSKKIG
-119 SKEVFVAVRSS
+119 VKDAYVAVRSS

-146 TFLNVKGEN
+146 TYLNVRGEDD
-155 QLLESVRKCWSSLFT
+155 LLESVRKCWSSLFT

-178 QKGFRHEKVLISV
+178 EKGFRHEKVLISV

-199 RSSGVMFTL
+199 RSAGVMFTI
-208 HPVTGDRSKIV
+208 HPVTGDRNIIV

-242 DKNSMKIVAKN
+242 DKNTLRILAKN
-253 IVKKTVEYVRDPKTG
+253 IVKKEVEYVRDPKTG
-268 KTIHAEVPPERQEAP
+268 KTIHAKVPPERQDAP
-283 SLTDEEVVELAKIAK
+283 SLTDEEVVELARIAK
-298 RIEQHYGVPQDIEF
+298 LIEQHYGTPQDIEF
-312 AVDRDLPFPQNL
+312 AVDRDLAFPQSI

-338 EAPAEV
+338 EVEATASSSGSSAV
-344 RTSQTT
+344 
-350 SVAEATIVLKGL
+350 SVAEAKIVVKGL

-369 VGKAK
+369 IGKAK
-374 VVFSPEEAEKEIQ
+374 IVFSPDEAAKKIQ

-434 VGAREATKL
+434 VGAKDATKIL
-443 MKSGQTYTVD
+443 MDNGTYTVD

-461 GVVEELVKGAEE
+461 GEVAELVKPAEV
-473 KAEAAAAVVAQ
+473 KVAEVAVAAR
-484 APVVTGTKIYVN
+484 APVITGTKIYVN
-496 ISIPDVA
+496 ISIPEIAD
-503 EKVARETQ
+503 KVARETQ
-511 ADGVGLLRAEHL
+511 ADGVGLLRAEHM
-523 MVSVGKHPRLLIEE
+523 MVSIGKHPRLLIEE

-559 PKPVVYRFLDFKP
+559 PRPVVYRFLDFKP

-603 RYIKEPEPKTFR
+603 RYIKEPDIFR
-615 LECRAIRKV
+615 LECRAIKKV

-635 MVPFVRRVEELRE
+635 MVPFVRRVEEFVQ
-648 ALRIM
+648 AKRIM
-653 REEGLVRSPD
+653 EEEGLVKGPD
-663 FKVWIMVEVPSTVLL
+663 FKIWIMVEVPSTVLL
-678 IDKFIEEGIDGIS
+678 IDKFIEAGIDGVS

-709 MVQEIY
+709 SVQEIY
-715 DERNLAVRRAISHVV
+715 DERNLAVKRALSHVI

-751 EIVEFLVREGV
+751 DIVEFLVKEGV

-772 IETRNLVAA
+772 IETREMVAS
-781 IERKIMLERLKELE
+781 IERKIMLERMMELE
-795 ERFMGS
+795 ERLNNLERRARDRGKIF
-801 LTQRKKD
+801 D
-808 DVSNWRFEWSSEL
+808 WSPEL